1 MLDEAHASVAMG
13 VATGSLMQVMQPIGG
28 LGMFFSLPWQVWF
41 IFILL
46 WLGGSFVRLV
56 VELQAETIRPGW
68 RKGGIDILVIFC
80 VGGISAFIAF
90 GFCEALGSL
99 LQSTLGWEFPV
110 FLTAISIATA
120 SFNLRMILDK
130 FSAKLGKTIEET
142 EIFKG
147 KP

>member
-1 MLDEAHASVAMG
+1 MLDEAQASVIVG
-13 VATGSLMQVMQPIGG
+13 VATGSMMQVVQPVGG

-41 IFILL
+41 IFVLL

-68 RKGGIDILVIFC
+68 RKGGLDVLVIFS

-90 GFCEALGSL
+90 GFCEAVGAMLPE
-99 LQSTLGWEFPV
+99 GWEFPV

-120 SFNLRMILDK
+120 SFNTRLILDK
-130 FSAKLGKTIEET
+130 FTNRLARTIEET

-147 KP
+147 RP

>member
-1 MLDEAHASVAMG
+1 MLDEAQASVIIG
-13 VATGSLMQVMQPIGG
+13 VATGSVMQVLQPIGG

-41 IFILL
+41 IFVLL

-68 RKGGIDILVIFC
+68 RKGGLDVLVIFA

-90 GFCEALGSL
+90 GFCEAIASL
-99 LQSTLGWEFPV
+99 LRDTLGWEFPV

-120 SFNLRMILDK
+120 SFNRRTIIDT
-130 FSAKLGKTIEET
+130 FSGRLVRAIEET